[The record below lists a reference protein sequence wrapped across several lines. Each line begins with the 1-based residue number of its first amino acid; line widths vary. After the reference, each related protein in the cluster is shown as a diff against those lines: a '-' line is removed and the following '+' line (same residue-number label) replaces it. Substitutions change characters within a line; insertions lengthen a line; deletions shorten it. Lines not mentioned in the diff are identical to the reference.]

1 MGRECEVGVGIEVAM
16 EGEAAVLWTE
26 ERQLRTVRGDRMVEV
41 QIGYVHV
48 VTMRRVVAPE
58 L

>member
-1 MGRECEVGVGIEVAM
+1 M